1 MFIKY
6 SFNFELTSLFMLFL
20 LHNVTPKWIN
30 RPYMNTSLWR
40 KSEPKLHSSHVY
52 ASKVKNYIENAV
64 VLCDN
69 NSIGI
74 KLDIYNFNG
83 GRIFPSRHDGIY
95 KCITYY
101 PKNTSTITYRLPLN
115 ASECGVW
122 NFKKSDKFLSVE
134 YTITI
139 IVSFHPQKLTEDDKL
154 YNLKCV
160 YNAMHQSLNALME
173 ISTFSNKNLIHEEG
187 IPDCHYSLHKNS
199 IDGPSIGKVNIGEK
213 VFHTWQCNN
222 PAFAMKVYQCYVDDG
237 SNRKYLIIDETGC
250 SKDTNILPDLVY
262 SNSLN
267 LVSSEAKVFKFAQ
280 SSQMHFSCLILLCPK
295 VDPNCKKY
303 TPPNCKGTHKI
314 GRYRRAESS
323 NITNKMIEGNYTV
336 TNDKT
341 NLDNSDKNDCLF
353 LYYNK
358 FLIFSIICNIITLFV
373 LTISI
378 FYNWKHIFRG
388 KIVINNSN
396 RTINNN

>member
-1 MFIKY
+1 MFNIVL
-6 SFNFELTSLFMLFL
+6 S
-20 LHNVTPKWIN
+20 KWIN
-30 RPYMNTSLWR
+30 RPYMNTSLWK
-40 KSEPKLHSSHVY
+40 KSESKLYSSHVY

-64 VLCDN
+64 VLCDS

-74 KLDIYNFNG
+74 KLDIFNFNG

-95 KCITYY
+95 KCISYY
-101 PKNTSTITYRLPLN
+101 PKNSSTITYRLPLN
-115 ASECGVW
+115 ASDCGVW

-134 YTITI
+134 YTITV

-187 IPDCHYSLHKNS
+187 IPDCHYSLHRNS

-213 VFHTWQCNN
+213 VFHTWKCNN
-222 PAFAMKVYQCYVDDG
+222 PAFAMKVYQCYVGDG
-237 SNRKYLIIDETGC
+237 SSRKYLIIDETGC
-250 SKDTNILPDLVY
+250 SKDINILPDLIY
-262 SNSLN
+262 SSSLN
-267 LVSSEAKVFKFAQ
+267 LVYSEAKVFKFAQ

-303 TPPNCKGTHKI
+303 IPPNCKNNKKN
-314 GRYRRAESS
+314 GRFRRAGIQNTMNE
-323 NITNKMIEGNYTV
+323 MIEGNYTII
-336 TNDKT
+336 NDKKSI
-341 NLDNSDKNDCLF
+341 DNNNCKF
-353 LYYNK
+353 WYYNK
-358 FLIFSIICNIITLFV
+358 FLILSMIFNIITLFL
-373 LTISI
+373 LTVSI

-388 KIVINNSN
+388 KVEINSVN
-396 RTINNN
+396 RTIPNNRDT